1 MSNVEKILLYI
12 ILVMQ
17 LLINIL
23 LFNKLMIV
31 FNNTKIL
38 EEKINN
44 LAVIDRIEYEDLLER
59 IEISEGVKRGV
70 Y

>member
-1 MSNVEKILLYI
+1 MSNFEKILLYI

-23 LFNKLMIV
+23 LFNKLMVV
-31 FNNTKIL
+31 FNNTKTL
-38 EEKINN
+38 EERINN

>member
-1 MSNVEKILLYI
+1 MSNFEKILLYI
-12 ILVMQ
+12 ILFMQ

-23 LFNKLMIV
+23 LFNKLMVV
-31 FNNTKIL
+31 FNNTKTL
-38 EEKINN
+38 DERINN

>member
-1 MSNVEKILLYI
+1 MSNFEKILLYI

-23 LFNKLMIV
+23 LFNKLMTV
-31 FNNTKIL
+31 FNNTKTL
-38 EEKINN
+38 EERISN
-44 LAVIDRIEYEDLLER
+44 LAIIDRIEYEDLLER

>member
-1 MSNVEKILLYI
+1 MSNFEKILLYI
-12 ILVMQ
+12 ILVIQ

-38 EEKINN
+38 EERINN
-44 LAVIDRIEYEDLLER
+44 LAVIDRIEYEDI
-59 IEISEGVKRGV
+59 IEKFEIIEGVKRGV